1 MLAQKRTRKL
11 INKSMK
17 VFVAMSYQHK
27 NDFEQEIL
35 SIRKACKEQ
44 GLDVVVF
51 VQDFTFGVGEEKEMQ
66 KATLQ
71 TLDNCDILIAEVT
84 HKAIGVGIEIGYA
97 KAQKKRIIYI
107 HRTQSEYSTTVGGV
121 ADYYLTYK
129 NAHDLYTQLKPRL
142 I

>member
-1 MLAQKRTRKL
+1 
-11 INKSMK
+11 MK

-27 NDFEQEIL
+27 NDFEQEVH
-35 SIRKACKEQ
+35 SIRSACEEQ
-44 GLDVVVF
+44 GLAIVVF
-51 VQDFTFGVGEEKEMQ
+51 VQDFTFGTGQEKEMQ

-71 TLDNCDILIAEVT
+71 TLDNCDIVIAEVT

-107 HRTQSEYSTTVGGV
+107 HRAGSEYSTTVGGI
-121 ADYYLTYK
+121 ADYHLTYK
-129 NAHDLYTQLKPRL
+129 NAHDLYTQIKPLL